1 MICELNMVYQF
12 LTKMQTARERIKVQS
27 NGFIKELYNYLK
39 IKDLI
44 LLYHVGVKI
53 VTVQILLNYF
63 MNKLYDSHGG
73 KILFTR
79 QQL

>member
-12 LTKMQTARERIKVQS
+12 ITKMQTARERIKVQS

-63 MNKLYDSHGG
+63 MNKLYDFYGG